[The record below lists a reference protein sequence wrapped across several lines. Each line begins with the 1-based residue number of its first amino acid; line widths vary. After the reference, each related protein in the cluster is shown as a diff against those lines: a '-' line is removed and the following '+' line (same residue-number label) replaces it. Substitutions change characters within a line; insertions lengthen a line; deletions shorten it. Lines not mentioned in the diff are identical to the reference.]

1 MSALQRITDS
11 TRTSRH
17 VRKVPICDI
26 TRERRGLVEG
36 HADPLVLTPN
46 DVTGNVR
53 FVRLKDKLETLGNVA
68 GVGNIERRSRNG
80 HVAD

>member
-1 MSALQRITDS
+1 MSGFGKADIRQS
-11 TRTSRH
+11 VH
-17 VRKVPICDI
+17 VGFVPICDI
-26 TRERRGLVEG
+26 ARERRGLVEG
-36 HADPLVLTPN
+36 HADPLVLAPN

-53 FVRLKDKLETLGNVA
+53 SVRLKDKVETLGNVA